1 MARERASGQPALSV
15 AKVSGLPGERPR
27 VKPTES
33 STVRLRALSGTP
45 LAQERVRSTVEAA
58 ARALAE
64 RNAVEV
70 SHLSCEP
77 DAITLTLE
85 IDKLAA
91 LGFLAELRRVTE
103 AWHRAKFGTG
113 LWGEL
118 PPATDHDQD
127 ELDLGE
133 WM

>member
-1 MARERASGQPALSV
+1 M
-15 AKVSGLPGERPR
+15 
-27 VKPTES
+27 
-33 STVRLRALSGTP
+33 
-45 LAQERVRSTVEAA
+45 VEAA

-70 SHLSCEP
+70 ASLSCEP
-77 DAITLTLE
+77 DSITLTLG
-85 IDKLAA
+85 INKLAA
-91 LGFLAELRRVTE
+91 LGFLAELRRVTD
-103 AWHRAKFGTG
+103 AWHRGKHGTG

-118 PPATDHDQD
+118 PPADDHDQN

>member
-1 MARERASGQPALSV
+1 L
-15 AKVSGLPGERPR
+15 
-27 VKPTES
+27 KPVET

-70 SHLSCEP
+70 SQLSCEA
-77 DAITLTLE
+77 DAITLTLG
-85 IDKLAA
+85 INKLAA

-103 AWHRAKFGTG
+103 AWHRAKFNAG

-118 PPATDHDQD
+118 PPANDHDQN

>member
-1 MARERASGQPALSV
+1 V
-15 AKVSGLPGERPR
+15 N
-27 VKPTES
+27 PTES
-33 STVRLRALSGTP
+33 STVRLRALSGAP

-70 SHLSCEP
+70 SHLVCED
-77 DAITLTLE
+77 DAITLTLG
-85 IDKLAA
+85 INKLAA

-103 AWHRAKFGTG
+103 AWHRAKFGAG
-113 LWGEL
+113 LWGDL
-118 PPATDHDQD
+118 PPATDHDQN